1 MAPNDRYTFNVN
13 VKTPDGEY
21 KELGTVENI
30 TDGIELMKA
39 YCVVTDPGVVY
50 PLFDNWINKYFP
62 TYSYLWKGENH
73 SQLLPDRLYR
83 VIGCKPHLEHD
94 WIRLCL
100 IQDLDTKEV
109 FIIEDAGINICV
121 ATKVER
127 YTTEC
132 AVATKAEQY
141 TTECAVVN
149 KYEIRKGENN
159 MNNEVLNL
167 WKKRKQDDINKKYN
181 DIVTKEYESL
191 EVRKEYKELIETFE
205 KDLDALIIKYNTN
218 ADINDLPLLRTGYAP
233 EYGVELNDGIRYS
246 IAKKYEE
253 EQNKE
258 YSELMDLVEEIKA
271 QLSLSNDKD
280 YQIDVLTRYDILKK
294 GKLNI

>member
-1 MAPNDRYTFNVN
+1 MAPSDRYTFNV
-13 VKTPDGEY
+13 KIRTPNGEY

-30 TDGIELMKA
+30 TDGIEPTQE
-39 YCVVTDPGVVY
+39 YCVVTDPGLVY
-50 PLFDNWINKYFP
+50 PMFDDWINKYFP

-73 SQLLPDRLYR
+73 SQLLPDRLYKI
-83 VIGCKPHLEHD
+83 IGYMPHLEHD
-94 WIRLCL
+94 WIMLCL

-109 FIIEDAGINICV
+109 FIIEDVGITTCV
-121 ATKVER
+121 ATKVE
-127 YTTEC
+127 
-132 AVATKAEQY
+132 QY
-141 TTECAVVN
+141 TTKCAVVN
-149 KYEIRKGENN
+149 KYKLRKGDNN

-191 EVRKEYKELIETFE
+191 EVRKEYKALIEKFE
-205 KDLDALIIKYNTN
+205 KDLDALVVKYNTN
-218 ADINDLPLLRTGYAP
+218 ADIHDLPFIKTGYEP
-233 EYGVELNDGIRYS
+233 EYGIELNDGIRYS

-258 YSELMDLVEEIKA
+258 YNELMNLVEEIKA
-271 QLSLSNDKD
+271 QLSLSDDKD
-280 YQIDVLTRYDILKK
+280 YQIDVLTRYDVLKK

>member
-1 MAPNDRYTFNVN
+1 MAPGDKYTFNVK
-13 VKTPDGEY
+13 VRTPDGEY

-30 TDGIELMKA
+30 TDDIELMQE
-39 YCVVTDPGVVY
+39 YCVVKDPGLVY
-50 PLFDNWINKYFP
+50 PMFDDWINKYFP

-83 VIGCKPHLEHD
+83 VIDYKPHLEHD
-94 WIRLCL
+94 WIMLCL

-109 FIIEDAGINICV
+109 FIIEDAGITTCI
-121 ATKVER
+121 ATKV
-127 YTTEC
+127 
-132 AVATKAEQY
+132 AQY
-141 TTECAVVN
+141 TTECAVVD

-191 EVRKEYKELIETFE
+191 EIRKEYKELIEKFE
-205 KDLDALIIKYNTN
+205 KDLDALVVKYNAS
-218 ADINDLPLLRTGYAP
+218 ADILDLPFIKTGYEP
-233 EYGVELNDGIRYS
+233 EYGVELNDGIRYG

-280 YQIDVLTRYDILKK
+280 YQVEVLTRYEVLDKK
-294 GKLNI
+294 GKINI